1 MAAQQE
7 ETALLQAVI
16 LALHP
21 AQRGLILRYYPAC
34 PPQVSLI
41 IKYGPWLIMVRLYC
55 FAAVWLLAI
64 LSAEVCRAETV
75 GEPPVHVVR
84 RGDTLSHIAARYGVS
99 VGQLRQWNALPGD
112 RIRVGQR
119 LQVGRGGPRGQYL
132 VRRGDTLTEI
142 AVLAGLSVAQLRRLN
157 GLTGNRIYAGQRL
170 RLRATAG
177 GADTAPAH
185 RVRRGDTLLKIAQ
198 LHRLSLA
205 DLKDLNDLTSD
216 TIHPGQIL
224 RVAEPPASEPEEVR
238 EYIVRKGDNLTHIAR
253 RFEVSLALLR
263 QLNQIDGDRLRV
275 GQKLVLRPSSLD
287 EGVHIVRPGETLS
300 SIGRKYGLDVAAL
313 QRINDIAG
321 SRILVGQKLRLK
333 SAGAAVHIVERGDAL
348 WEIARAYG
356 VSLGQLKALNELTG
370 DRIYPGQELKLH
382 RGEAPQ
388 YALYTVAR
396 GDYLGEIARLH
407 QMSVAELKR
416 INSLRSSLIH
426 PGDRLQVRPLL
437 GGGGAGP
444 PLAAVDWEQLQLAP
458 GGVRV
463 IESENGPYYYAA
475 PQAQRQKG
483 TKYYEDH
490 PASSLQTYRQARA
503 LWEIFEGRVDRVGP
517 LSRDLEGW
525 HLVLDPGHGG
535 LDPGAIVECLA
546 GNGDRLYVVED
557 EYVYDIAL
565 RVYVLL
571 RLHSAQVTMTLLSP
585 NHLIRQSMQTERT
598 FVHEKNEVFNSYAIN
613 RSNSLKNWPRGSRNG
628 LAARVN
634 IARQAFEKVPLKR
647 RIFLSFHADNDAN
660 APEVPMVLY
669 YESRS
674 GKHKDLVSRDFARRL
689 LPALGAGARVRGQ
702 GLAVLRTNPAA
713 VKVLVEMRNLAY
725 TDHAWALR
733 YGQLRQRDAEKVVK
747 GVRDYVGY
755 QQRRA
760 QR

>member
-1 MAAQQE
+1 
-7 ETALLQAVI
+7 
-16 LALHP
+16 
-21 AQRGLILRYYPAC
+21 
-34 PPQVSLI
+34 
-41 IKYGPWLIMVRLYC
+41 MVRLC
-55 FAAVWLLAI
+55 CIAAAWLLVV
-64 LSAEVCRAETV
+64 LSAEICWGETV
-75 GEPPVHVVR
+75 AKPPVHLVR
-84 RGDTLSHIAARYGVS
+84 RGDTLGRIAARYGVS
-99 VGQLRQWNALPGD
+99 VVQLRQWNGLSGD
-112 RIRVGQR
+112 RIQAGQR
-119 LQVGRGGPRGQYL
+119 LQVGRRGPSGQYL
-132 VRRGDTLTEI
+132 VRPGDTLSEI
-142 AVLAGLSVAQLRRLN
+142 AARAGLSVALLRRLN

-170 RLRATAG
+170 RLRAGET
-177 GADTAPAH
+177 GAKVTTH
-185 RVRRGDTLLKIAQ
+185 RVRRGDTLSKIAK
-198 LHRLSLA
+198 LHRISLS
-205 DLKDLNDLTSD
+205 DLKEINDLTSD
-216 TIHPGQIL
+216 KIRPGQIL
-224 RVAEPPASEPEEVR
+224 RVTEPPPSEPEEVR
-238 EYIVRKGDNLTHIAR
+238 EYTVQKGDNLTHIAR

-263 QLNQIDGDRLRV
+263 QLNQIDGDQLQV

-287 EGVHIVRPGETLS
+287 EAVHIVRTGETLT
-300 SIGRKYGLDVAAL
+300 SIGRKYGLEVATL

-356 VSLGQLKALNELTG
+356 VSLADLKALNELTG
-370 DRIYPGQELKLH
+370 DRIYPGQELQLD
-382 RGEAPQ
+382 RGAPPQ
-388 YALYTVAR
+388 YDIYMVEQ
-396 GDYLGEIARLH
+396 GDYLDEIARLH

-416 INSLRSSLIH
+416 INGLRGALIH

-437 GGGGAGP
+437 GGAVGKNGMER
-444 PLAAVDWEQLQLAP
+444 LLEVVDWQQLRVSP

-475 PQAQRQKG
+475 PRAVQQRG
-483 TKYYEDH
+483 SSYFEDH
-490 PASSLQTYRQARA
+490 PSSSLQTYRRARA
-503 LWEIFEGRVDRVGP
+503 LWEVFERQVEQMGQ
-517 LSRDLEGW
+517 LSRELEGW

-535 LDPGAIVECLA
+535 LDPGAIVESLD
-546 GNGDRLYVVED
+546 GNGQRLYVVED

-571 RLHSAQVTMTLLSP
+571 RLHGAQVTMTLLSP
-585 NHLIRQSMQTERT
+585 NHLIRQSLPTERT
-598 FVHEKNEVFNSYAIN
+598 FVHEKNEVFNSYSIN
-613 RSNSLKNWPRGSRNG
+613 RNNSLSNWPRGSRNG

-634 IARQAFEKVPLKR
+634 IARQAFAKVPSKR

-674 GKHKDLVSRDFARRL
+674 GKRKDLVSRDFAKRL

-702 GLAVLRTNPAA
+702 GLAVLRNNPAA

-733 YGQLRQRDAEKVVK
+733 YEQLRQRDAEKVVK
-747 GVRDYVGY
+747 GVRDYVGF